1 MKRIGL
7 LFLLLAD
14 FAFGQGTSLPVAVRF
29 PQIAV
34 GGDAAGANYTA
45 LLQVVNNNSA
55 ATTGHLTLY
64 ADAGTALSA
73 LFDGQGPQSSV
84 DISLQ
89 PGRARQIQ
97 LTMNGPLTTGWM
109 EISYSPS
116 DALTTL
122 ILQSRSGT
130 TLLSEIGVQPSDAID
145 AGDLSVETDMGLN
158 TGLAF
163 ANPNTAPLGVFVTL
177 WDPNAG
183 TRLAGTV
190 VQLPPKG
197 HIARFLTEL
206 FPGVASI
213 GQMRAELSIDSCSD
227 TSCSSPGGAVVA
239 TAVRLNGD
247 QFTTIPISANTTG
260 GDQIRILPQVA
271 FGGPANGLNMK
282 TVLYFTTN
290 VTTGVFGTAD
300 IFDNDGNPLL
310 ASANGATSSSS
321 IMFTVNGN
329 RVSRIVL
336 SGDDTL
342 RSGWIR
348 LTLSG
353 NVHLIA
359 NAVFQTFNG
368 ASLASEASV
377 LESPPATHGLV
388 YVKSQSNLGTVGIA
402 FANSQTTSNTITLQL
417 FDRMGFVSATQ
428 DITLPPNGHLAR
440 FVTEIFPQLASVADF
455 DGALSMHSSTAFSA
469 LALRLSSGKIAT
481 LPVDSNGMYRPSI
494 TALRVTRAQRS
505 PAQVNFEID
514 ITDFDSDAATA
525 SATTVQGKAGVDFG
539 DGNGIDAG
547 NISLDGTA
555 LLNKASGTLRGTF
568 QPPGVSSV
576 PSGLQAAFYIVIADA
591 AGNESNVVGILI
603 QF

>member
-7 LFLLLAD
+7 LLLLFAD
-14 FAFGQGTSLPVAVRF
+14 FAFGQGTSLPAAVRF

-34 GGDAAGANYTA
+34 GGDPAGANYTA
-45 LLQVVNNNSA
+45 LLQIVNNNSV
-55 ATTGHLTLY
+55 ATTGHVTLY
-64 ADAGTALSA
+64 ADAGSPLPA
-73 LFDGQGPQSSV
+73 LFDGQGPQSAV

-89 PGRARQIQ
+89 PGEARQIQ
-97 LTMNGPLTTGWM
+97 LTMNSTISTGWM
-109 EISYSPS
+109 DISYSPS
-116 DALTTL
+116 EALTTL
-122 ILQSRSGT
+122 ILQLRSGT
-130 TLLSEIGVQPSDAID
+130 ALLSEIGVQPADLID
-145 AGDLSVETDMGLN
+145 AADLSVETDTSLN

-163 ANPNTAPLGVFVTL
+163 ANPDTVPIGVFVTL
-177 WDPNAG
+177 WDPSAG

-190 VQLPPKG
+190 VQLPAKG

-206 FPGVASI
+206 FPGVAGI

-227 TSCSSPGGAVVA
+227 TSCNFPGAAVVT

-247 QFTTIPISANTTG
+247 QFTTIPISSDTTSG
-260 GDQIRILPQVA
+260 EQIRILPQVA

-290 VTTGVFGTAD
+290 VTSGVFGKAD
-300 IFDNDGNPLL
+300 IFDNDGNPLF
-310 ASANGATSSSS
+310 ASADGAAPASS
-321 IMFTVNGN
+321 ITFTVNGN

-336 SGDDTL
+336 GGDETL

-353 NVHLIA
+353 NVHLIT

-368 ASLASEASV
+368 GSLASEASV
-377 LESPPATHGLV
+377 LESPPATRGLI

-417 FDRMGFVSATQ
+417 FDRLGFPSASQ
-428 DITLPPNGHLAR
+428 NITLPPNGHLAR
-440 FVTEIFPQLASVADF
+440 FITEIFPQLASLTDF
-455 DGALSMHSSTAFSA
+455 DGALSMRSSTAFSA

-481 LPVDSNGMYRPSI
+481 LPVASNGMYRPSI
-494 TALRVTRAQRS
+494 TALRVTTAQRS

-514 ITDFDSDAATA
+514 LTDFDSDAVTA
-525 SATTVQGKAGVDFG
+525 SATAVQALAGVDFG
-539 DGNGIDAG
+539 DGNGVDVGA
-547 NISLDGTA
+547 ISMDGTA
-555 LLNKASGTLRGTF
+555 LLNKTSGTLKGTF
-568 QPPGVSSV
+568 QPPGVSSI
-576 PSGLQAAFYIVIADA
+576 PSGQRAAFYIVIADST
-591 AGNESNVVGILI
+591 GNESNVVGILI

>member
-55 ATTGHLTLY
+55 ATTGHLALY

-89 PGRARQIQ
+89 PGQARQIQ

-116 DALTTL
+116 DASTTL
-122 ILQSRSGT
+122 ILQSRSGA

-227 TSCSSPGGAVVA
+227 TSCSSAGGAVVT

-247 QFTTIPISANTTG
+247 QFTTIPISADTTG
-260 GDQIRILPQVA
+260 GAQVRILPQVA

-290 VTTGVFGTAD
+290 VATGVFGTAD

-310 ASANGATSSSS
+310 ASANGATPSSS

-440 FVTEIFPQLASVADF
+440 FVTEIFPQLASLADF